1 MHIYQ
6 NILEMVGRT
15 PMLRLSRLDTGP
27 CELFLKLESL
37 NPGGSIKDRI
47 GISMIEEAERRGELK
62 PGDTIVEATAGNTG
76 LGLALVAA
84 QKGYRMILV
93 LPDKM
98 SQEKIFNLRA
108 LGAEVVLTRSDV
120 GKGHPEYY
128 QDLGASIAEKSG
140 AYFINQFGNPDN
152 AKAHELTTGPEI
164 WEQTSQQLDAVVVG
178 VGSGGTLGGLA
189 AFFKKHAPHVEIV
202 IGDPQG
208 SIVADYVR
216 TGTIGDK
223 GAWLVEGIGEDFIPT
238 IADFSLTRHAY
249 NIPDA
254 ESFSVARELLQ
265 KEGVLAGS
273 STGTLLAAALRYCRE
288 QTVPKRVV
296 TLAADT
302 GARYLS
308 KLYNDF
314 WMEDQGFIERV
325 RHEDLRDLIG
335 RPHGER
341 ATITVGPNDVL
352 TTAHNRLRNAGF
364 SQLPVMEDDRLIGVV
379 TEDDILRFAFGHP
392 ERFNEPVKAAM
403 TIAFLRV
410 DKRTSLNNLVAML
423 EVRSSAAVMDGDKFL
438 GLITRSDVLNY
449 LRRQA
454 SAQSAVYTTTP
465 TAQATASS
473 APATPGA

>member
-1 MHIYQ
+1 MHVYR
-6 NILEMVGRT
+6 NTLEMIGRT
-15 PMLRLSRLDTGP
+15 PMLQLQRFGAGP
-27 CELFLKLESL
+27 CELFIKLEYM

-47 GISMIEEAERRGELK
+47 ALSMIEGAERRGDLK
-62 PGDTIVEATAGNTG
+62 PGGTIVEATAGNTG

-128 QDLGASIAEKSG
+128 QDLGQAIAERQG

-152 AKAHELTTGPEI
+152 PRAHEETTGPEI
-164 WEQTSQQLDAVVVG
+164 WEQMSHRVDAIVIG
-178 VGSGGTLGGLA
+178 VGSSGTLGGLA
-189 AFFKKHAPHVEIV
+189 AYFKKTAPHVEIV
-202 IGDPQG
+202 LGDPQG
-208 SIVADYVR
+208 SIVAEYVA
-216 TGTIGDK
+216 TGKLTQK
-223 GAWLVEGIGEDFIPT
+223 SSWLVEGIGEDFIPP
-238 IADFSLTRHAY
+238 IADFSLTRRAY
-249 NIPDA
+249 SIPDA
-254 ESFSVARELLQ
+254 ESFSVARDLLQ

-288 QTVPKRVV
+288 QKTPKRVV
-296 TLAADT
+296 TLACDT

-314 WMEDQGFIERV
+314 WMEDQGFIER
-325 RHEDLRDLIG
+325 EKYGDLRDLIG
-335 RPHGER
+335 RPHGQR

-364 SQLPVMEDDRLIGVV
+364 SQLPVMDEDKLIGVV
-379 TEDDILRFAFGHP
+379 TEDDILRFAFGRP
-392 ERFNEPVKAAM
+392 EKFNEPVRSAM
-403 TIAFLRV
+403 TTAFLRV
-410 DKRTSLNNLVAML
+410 DKSLSLNNLVAML
-423 EVRSSAAVMDGDKFL
+423 EVRSSAAVVDGEKFL

-449 LRRQA
+449 LRRQ
-454 SAQSAVYTTTP
+454 V
-465 TAQATASS
+465 
-473 APATPGA
+473 

>member
-1 MHIYQ
+1 MYVYR
-6 NILEMVGRT
+6 NTLEMIGST
-15 PMLRLSRLDTGP
+15 PMLQLQRFDVGP
-27 CELFLKLESL
+27 CELFLKLEYM

-47 GISMIEEAERRGELK
+47 GLSMIEEAERRGDLK
-62 PGDTIVEATAGNTG
+62 PGGTIVEATAGNTG
-76 LGLALVAA
+76 IGLALVAA
-84 QKGYRMILV
+84 QKGYRLILV

-128 QDLGASIAEKSG
+128 QDLGQSIAAQKG

-152 AKAHELTTGPEI
+152 PRAHEQTTGPEI
-164 WEQTSQQLDAVVVG
+164 WEQMSQRLDAVVIG
-178 VGSGGTLGGLA
+178 VGSSGTLGGLA
-189 AFFKKHAPHVEIV
+189 AFFKKTAPHVEIV

-208 SIVADYVR
+208 SIVAEYVQ
-216 TGTIGDK
+216 TGKLTQK
-223 GAWLVEGIGEDFIPT
+223 SSWLVEGIGEDFIPP
-238 IADFSLTRHAY
+238 IADFALTRKAY
-249 NIPDA
+249 SIPDS

-288 QTVPKRVV
+288 QKSPKRVV
-296 TLAADT
+296 TLACDT

-308 KLYNDF
+308 KLFNDF
-314 WMEDQGFIERV
+314 WMEDQGFIV
-325 RHEDLRDLIG
+325 REKYGDLRDLIG

-364 SQLPVMEDDRLIGVV
+364 SQLPVMDDDKLIGVV
-379 TEDDILRFAFGHP
+379 TEDDILRYAFGRP
-392 ERFNEPVKAAM
+392 EKFNDPVRSAM
-403 TIAFLRV
+403 TTAFLRV
-410 DKRTSLNNLVAML
+410 DKSLSLNNLVAML
-423 EVRSSAAVMDGDKFL
+423 EVRSSAAVMDGEKFL

-449 LRRQA
+449 LRRQIR
-454 SAQSAVYTTTP
+454 
-465 TAQATASS
+465 
-473 APATPGA
+473 